1 MHPLLQKALQKLGYK
16 SYNDLNYLEQ
26 ETYKRWED
34 MLRGKKI
41 TDLDVVESIKVF
53 MEEILVKLDNSNLS
67 EKEKSYLLAQLSV
80 VRLIVR
86 TVESPKQDVKTV
98 EDEVSRLP

>member
-16 SYNDLNYLEQ
+16 SFNDLNYLEQ
-26 ETYKRWED
+26 ETYKRWES
-34 MLRGKKI
+34 MLANKKI
-41 TDLDVVESIKVF
+41 TDLDVIENIKIF
-53 MEEILVKLDNSNLS
+53 MEEILVKLDNGSLT

-80 VRLIVR
+80 VRLIIR